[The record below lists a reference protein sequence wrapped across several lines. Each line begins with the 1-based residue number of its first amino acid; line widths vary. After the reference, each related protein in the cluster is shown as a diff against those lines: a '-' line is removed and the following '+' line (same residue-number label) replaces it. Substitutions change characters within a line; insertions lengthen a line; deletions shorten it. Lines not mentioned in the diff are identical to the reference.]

1 MYQKRVGEVYTT
13 IKTIAY
19 YITENKYGWGV
30 RVENDTNIGYTV
42 FKSTGVVQ
50 QYPLIDLVNQ
60 QVTCTVVYKEKTYM
74 TVIVDVKNDS
84 VSVQGNVDELG
95 DFAMSKEDYIE
106 MFKDVAKLFIDN
118 NVSDAY
124 KYSDEWIN
132 KQLNFKQWRSVLKTH
147 SNTLLYEI

>member
-1 MYQKRVGEVYTT
+1 MNRDWDKNNLKNFVVLSNTLFKKWYQTRVGEGYTT
-13 IKTIAY
+13 INTIAY
-19 YITENKYGWGV
+19 YITEIKYKWGV
-30 RVENDTNIGYTV
+30 RTENDTNIGYTV

-95 DFAMSKEDYIE
+95 ALAMSKEDYIE

-124 KYSDEWIN
+124 KYFDA
-132 KQLNFKQWRSVLKTH
+132 LN
-147 SNTLLYEI
+147 

>member
-1 MYQKRVGEVYTT
+1 M
-13 IKTIAY
+13 
-19 YITENKYGWGV
+19 
-30 RVENDTNIGYTV
+30 ENDTNIGYTV

-95 DFAMSKEDYIE
+95 DLAMSKEDYIE

-124 KYSDEWIN
+124 KYFDA
-132 KQLNFKQWRSVLKTH
+132 
-147 SNTLLYEI
+147 SN

>member
-1 MYQKRVGEVYTT
+1 MEDD
-13 IKTIAY
+13 A
-19 YITENKYGWGV
+19 
-30 RVENDTNIGYTV
+30 NIGYTV

-95 DFAMSKEDYIE
+95 DLAMSIEDYIE

-124 KYSDEWIN
+124 KYFDE
-132 KQLNFKQWRSVLKTH
+132 L
-147 SNTLLYEI
+147 

>member
-1 MYQKRVGEVYTT
+1 M
-13 IKTIAY
+13 
-19 YITENKYGWGV
+19 
-30 RVENDTNIGYTV
+30 ENDTNIGYTIFV
-42 FKSTGVVQ
+42 STGVVQ

-95 DFAMSKEDYIE
+95 ALAMSKEDYIE

-124 KYSDEWIN
+124 KYFDA
-132 KQLNFKQWRSVLKTH
+132 LN
-147 SNTLLYEI
+147 

>member
-1 MYQKRVGEVYTT
+1 M
-13 IKTIAY
+13 
-19 YITENKYGWGV
+19 
-30 RVENDTNIGYTV
+30 ENDTNIGYTV

-95 DFAMSKEDYIE
+95 DLAMSKEDYIE
-106 MFKDVAKLFIDN
+106 MFKDVAKFFIDN

-124 KYSDEWIN
+124 KYFDA
-132 KQLNFKQWRSVLKTH
+132 
-147 SNTLLYEI
+147 SN

>member
-1 MYQKRVGEVYTT
+1 M
-13 IKTIAY
+13 
-19 YITENKYGWGV
+19 
-30 RVENDTNIGYTV
+30 ENDTNIGYTIFV
-42 FKSTGVVQ
+42 STGVVQ

-124 KYSDEWIN
+124 KYSDE
-132 KQLNFKQWRSVLKTH
+132 
-147 SNTLLYEI
+147 

>member
-1 MYQKRVGEVYTT
+1 M
-13 IKTIAY
+13 
-19 YITENKYGWGV
+19 
-30 RVENDTNIGYTV
+30 
-42 FKSTGVVQ
+42 VQ

-95 DFAMSKEDYIE
+95 ALAMSKEDYIE

-124 KYSDEWIN
+124 KYFDA
-132 KQLNFKQWRSVLKTH
+132 LN
-147 SNTLLYEI
+147 